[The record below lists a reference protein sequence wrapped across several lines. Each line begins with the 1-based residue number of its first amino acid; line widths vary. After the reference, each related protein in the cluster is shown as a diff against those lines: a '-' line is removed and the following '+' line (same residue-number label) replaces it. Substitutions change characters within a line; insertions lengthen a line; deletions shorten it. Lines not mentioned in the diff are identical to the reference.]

1 MPWAFSARLHQRSS
15 QEDPFFGHCH
25 SLAGGAVDH
34 STTDRHSP
42 ACGGFADGPRFW
54 VCAQLRIAPCS
65 GAQAG
70 RHWNRPPRR
79 SLIRL
84 RLPNA
89 GAPGVCSKASQPLA
103 SLDSATHFLPSLKLR
118 VYNSLLRM
126 VQIYY

>member
-1 MPWAFSARLHQRSS
+1 MPWAFSARLHWRSS
-15 QEDPFFGHCH
+15 QEGPFFGHCH
-25 SLAGGAVDH
+25 SLAAGAVDH
-34 STTDRHSP
+34 STTARHSP
-42 ACGGFADGPRFW
+42 ACGGFADDPRFW

-70 RHWNRPPRR
+70 RHWNRPPPR

-84 RLPNA
+84 RLLNA
-89 GAPGVCSKASQPLA
+89 GAPEVCFKASQPLA

-118 VYNSLLRM
+118 VLVSRSKM